1 MAMFVLICAFMY
13 SPRILPTVSAFT
25 TPPLQ
30 PHHCVSWSMSGRI
43 AINKENSQRIHTRS
57 SKILFALP
65 IPTFQWF
72 SQKNDKDIN
81 NEASKEFTG
90 ESAKEAEMM
99 HRTAK
104 MMEKSRRS
112 QEAAERTA
120 AMMEELSSTLV
131 VGKSK
136 AGASGGIGSLGGSNY
151 KRGGV
156 KVTFNGQ
163 QRPVGVDVDPNFLFS
178 SSMSESQGVI
188 SIEELNEAMA
198 DAMQDAYD
206 QSGKLMEEKM
216 KGLYEQL
223 GLSREP
229 QSLPSEQGDE
239 SK

>member
-1 MAMFVLICAFMY
+1 MTATATILMCAFLYPPM
-13 SPRILPTVSAFT
+13 ILSTVSAFT
-25 TPPLQ
+25 TLPLQ
-30 PHHCVSWSMSGRI
+30 PRHYASWSAPGRI
-43 AINKENSQRIHTRS
+43 AVNTENSQRIHTRS
-57 SKILFALP
+57 SKTLSAL
-65 IPTFQWF
+65 PTFQWLF
-72 SQKNDKDIN
+72 QKKDKDIN
-81 NEASKEFTG
+81 NESAKEFTG

-120 AMMEELSSTLV
+120 AMMEELSSSLV

-136 AGASGGIGSLGGSNY
+136 AGASGGIGLGGANNR
-151 KRGGV
+151 RGGV

-163 QRPVGVDVDPNFLFS
+163 QRPIGVDVDPNFLFS

-188 SIEELNEAMA
+188 SIEELNEAMT

-206 QSGKLMEEKM
+206 QSGKLMEEKI

-229 QSLPSEQGDE
+229 PSLPSEQGDV
-239 SK
+239 KK